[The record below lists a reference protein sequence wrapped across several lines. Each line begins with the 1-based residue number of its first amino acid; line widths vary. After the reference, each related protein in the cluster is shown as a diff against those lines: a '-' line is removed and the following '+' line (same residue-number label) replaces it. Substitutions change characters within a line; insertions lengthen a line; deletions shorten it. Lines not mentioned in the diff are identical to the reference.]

1 MQGISYKL
9 KEQTKE
15 ALYKMQLHDSKV
27 FLTEEGIE
35 LIVIRVSG
43 GWIYYY
49 VRLDCNSMSSVF
61 VPVSNEFLE
70 F

>member
-15 ALYKMQLHDSKV
+15 ALYKMQLHDSRV
-27 FLTEEGIE
+27 FETQEGITI
-35 LIVIRVSG
+35 IVIRVAG

-49 VRLDCNSMSSVF
+49 VRLDCNSVSSLF
-61 VPVSNEFLE
+61 IPFNNEFLE